1 MRNIKVKNLVE
12 ENTKSVRD
20 INVTIE
26 WKRATLLHFQQG
38 LHSSL
43 LGAILLHFQPGLHS
57 LLSGGSTLAL
67 PARFSFSSSA
77 WYTLTLQARPQF
89 SPSRRI
95 RSCNSSQV
103 FILFSWGAHSCASS
117 QAFILFTSLSSSES
131 YPLAHDFVQ
140 RAHFKVIRSIWN
152 MINYVSV
159 VFQTTKIHF
168 RIDDLWW
175 IMGWPYFSR
184 RAWIWKRIIIII
196 NIIIII
202 ITIITV
208 IVIIIHCTI
217 TCVFDHQKR
226 PGVTNC
232 HW

>member
-1 MRNIKVKNLVE
+1 
-12 ENTKSVRD
+12 
-20 INVTIE
+20 
-26 WKRATLLHFQQG
+26 
-38 LHSSL
+38 
-43 LGAILLHFQPGLHS
+43 
-57 LLSGGSTLAL
+57 
-67 PARFSFSSSA
+67 
-77 WYTLTLQARPQF
+77 
-89 SPSRRI
+89 
-95 RSCNSSQV
+95 
-103 FILFSWGAHSCASS
+103 
-117 QAFILFTSLSSSES
+117 
-131 YPLAHDFVQ
+131 
-140 RAHFKVIRSIWN
+140 

-196 NIIIII
+196 IIIIIVII

-217 TCVFDHQKR
+217 TGVFDHQKR

-232 HW
+232 HWWDTQLGIWRFVPLRALPIFLSSVLSSLLSFFITLLVCFVPMLLTLVEPHSNASQFSCCHSLYFLFGVGVILRESDGRNYYNICFNESKDSII